1 MKCQISPTISPESSE
16 MRSVYLATNEGE
28 IGAKM
33 LPPEAEKKMQCWIRS
48 RHLICSGNL
57 YVFETVD
64 YSAVE
69 RFAECVTTLGGTV
82 IAVDAVDKVWIGD
95 HRQVILYRSKA
106 SLHTPHH
113 QLKPYWIK
121 YGNFRTRF
129 DQEV

>member
-1 MKCQISPTISPESSE
+1 MKCQISSEYLES
-16 MRSVYLATNEGE
+16 RSNFLAS
-28 IGAKM
+28 IDSKFGAKM

-95 HRQVILYRSKA
+95 RRQVILYRSKA

-113 QLKPYWIK
+113 KLKQYWIK

-129 DQEV
+129 DQQV

>member
-1 MKCQISPTISPESSE
+1 MKCQISPTISPESPES
-16 MRSVYLATNEGE
+16 RSVYLATSEDE

-69 RFAECVTTLGGTV
+69 RFAECVTALGGTV
-82 IAVDAVDKVWIGD
+82 IAVDAVDKVWIGE

-129 DQEV
+129 DQGV

>member
-1 MKCQISPTISPESSE
+1 
-16 MRSVYLATNEGE
+16 
-28 IGAKM
+28 M
-33 LPPEAEKKMQCWIRS
+33 LPPEAEKKMQYWIRS

-95 HRQVILYRSKA
+95 RRQVILYRSKA

-113 QLKPYWIK
+113 KLKQYWIK

-129 DQEV
+129 DQQV